1 MVETTS
7 DDQSHAQAQRAEE
20 DAAADEP
27 AAQQPAA
34 AEPAQAP
41 APNVQPAPTREELIL
56 RGLGFCGH
64 YLHFHEG
71 GRSGREPILCMLHR
85 AGGSMSQLEL
95 GSRFELKP
103 GSLSEI
109 LAKIETAGLIERT
122 RDPRDR
128 RALSIHLTEAGEQ
141 EALRA
146 IEARKA
152 FRDQAFSNL
161 TVEEQDEL
169 VVLLGKIR
177 NRWEELA

>member
-1 MVETTS
+1 MVETIS
-7 DDQSHAQAQRAEE
+7 DDQSHAHAQRAE
-20 DAAADEP
+20 AAAAAAKP
-27 AAQQPAA
+27 AAQ
-34 AEPAQAP
+34 
-41 APNVQPAPTREELIL
+41 QPAPTREELIL

-85 AGGSMSQLEL
+85 AGGSMSQIEL

-146 IEARKA
+146 IETRKA